1 MTANTQANPASDS
14 HLTKDDIKHIA
25 TLARLAV
32 SDEKASEYAND
43 LNSILGLMD
52 TLKSIDTDG
61 ISPMASPHAVSQP
74 LRTDEVTESNQRE
87 ALLANAPD
95 AEKGLFK
102 VPQVIE

>member
-1 MTANTQANPASDS
+1 MSEQTQLSQ
-14 HLTKDDIKHIA
+14 KDIKHIA

-32 SDEKASEYAND
+32 DDDKATDYAND
-43 LNSILGLMD
+43 LNNILGLMD

-61 ISPMASPHAVSQP
+61 IKPMASPHAVSQP
-74 LRTDEVTESNQRE
+74 LREDKVTETNQRD

-95 AEKGLFK
+95 AGNGLFK